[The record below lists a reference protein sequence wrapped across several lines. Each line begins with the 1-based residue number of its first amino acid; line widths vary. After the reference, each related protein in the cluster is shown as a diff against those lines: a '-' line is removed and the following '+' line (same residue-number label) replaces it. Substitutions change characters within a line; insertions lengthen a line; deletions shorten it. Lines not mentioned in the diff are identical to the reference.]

1 MMRWSYIFLLTLG
14 LFACKPTVEVGA
26 EKPEILL
33 TKEQMVAVLTDL
45 TIMESVYQQK
55 YIQVP
60 RFSYLMIKEAD
71 SILKKHGTSQL
82 VFDANMNYYSADLE
96 ALESIYQQV
105 KRNLIAQQNALP
117 KVEALPQDDS
127 TKVNKKALKRLPFHT
142 EESMQHQEANN
153 NK

>member
-26 EKPEILL
+26 EKPATLL
-33 TKEQMVAVLTDL
+33 TKEQMVAILTDL

-71 SILKKHGTSQL
+71 SIFKKHGTSQL
-82 VFDANMNYYSADLE
+82 VFDANMDYYSADLE

-105 KRNLIAQQNALP
+105 KSNLIAQQNALP
-117 KVEALPQDDS
+117 KVETLPQDDS
-127 TKVNKKALKRLPFHT
+127 SKVNKKALNGLPFHT
-142 EESMQHQEANN
+142 EESMQHQEANK